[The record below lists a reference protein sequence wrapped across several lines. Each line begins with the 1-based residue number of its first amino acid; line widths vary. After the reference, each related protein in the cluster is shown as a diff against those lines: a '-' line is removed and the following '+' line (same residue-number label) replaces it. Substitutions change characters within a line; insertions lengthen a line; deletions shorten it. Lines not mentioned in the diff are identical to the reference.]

1 MRMIGFRSSRT
12 GPPQGMDET
21 SFAAFFEECAA
32 DVHAYAFSLL
42 GDMAAAED
50 LTALA
55 FERLFR
61 ARGRV
66 DPERGGPRALLFT
79 IARNA
84 ALDELRRRRSG
95 RAASEAAAELLAAAP
110 SVAPAAEEDLVRRES
125 VRRALAALPL
135 RDREIVL
142 LKFHGQLTNAELAR
156 ALGISE
162 SNAGTR
168 LSRALARLRAGELGA
183 EREEVA

>member
-1 MRMIGFRSSRT
+1 MTGLRTSRT
-12 GPPQGMDET
+12 KPPAGLDEA
-21 SFAAFFEECAA
+21 SFDALFKESLG
-32 DVHAYAFSLL
+32 DVHGYVFSLL
-42 GDMAAAED
+42 GDRAGAED
-50 LTALA
+50 VTALA

-66 DPERGGPRALLFT
+66 EPARGGARALLFT

-95 RAASEAAAELLAAAP
+95 RAASEAAAGLLAAQP
-110 SVAPAAEEDLVRRES
+110 GTPTIEGDLVRRES

-156 ALGISE
+156 TLGITE

-168 LSRALARLRAGELGA
+168 LSRALAKLREGELGA
-183 EREEVA
+183 DGEAVA